1 MARPDPQMGATFRLF
16 AVVAATVAGAVFTA
30 ASAAVVKFTADDAR
44 NAYATAADFVRHCT
58 PRDAGTIRGRLA
70 AAWIMDRVSRTG
82 ADAAIDSFKADSP
95 RGVKPFANVV
105 VEFPGTKP
113 NAPWVVLISHF
124 DTPPGIG
131 GGFEG
136 ANDGASTTGLLI
148 ALAGAIRR
156 AGKLPDNIM
165 LLWTDAEECMVSYSE
180 NDGFQGARHA
190 LKGFRE
196 RRRAVKAAIGL
207 DMLGDRDL
215 HIQMPANGTVRLQN
229 AVFEAAK
236 RAGLEGLVSI
246 GRDTVKDDF
255 AVFHDAGCP
264 AVNLIDFNYGSA
276 PGKNDYW
283 HTAEDRM
290 DKIGEESLL
299 KSGMLVAELLNML
312 EGNGR

>member
-1 MARPDPQMGATFRLF
+1 MVMLARFF
-16 AVVAATVAGAVFTA
+16 VIAAAMVAGAVCMA
-30 ASAAVVKFTADDAR
+30 ASAAVVRFTADDAR
-44 NAYATAADFVRHCT
+44 NAFSTAEAFVRECT

-70 AAWIMDRVSRTG
+70 ANWIMDRVSRTG
-82 ADAAIDSFKADSP
+82 VDASIDPFRADSP
-95 RGVKPFANVV
+95 RGMKPFANVM
-105 VEFPGTKP
+105 VEFRGTKP

-136 ANDGASTTGLLI
+136 ANDGASTTALLI

-156 AGKLPDNIM
+156 AGPMPDNIM

-180 NDGFQGARHA
+180 NDGFQGAKRA
-190 LKGFRE
+190 LKNFKD

-215 HIQMPANGTVRLQN
+215 HIQLPQNGTVKLQN
-229 AVFEAAK
+229 AVFEAAR
-236 RAGLEGLVSI
+236 RAGLEGLVSL
-246 GRDTVKDDF
+246 GKDTVKDDF
-255 AVFHDAGCP
+255 AVFYDAGCP
-264 AVNLIDFNYGSA
+264 AVDLIDFSYGSA

-290 DKIGEESLL
+290 DKISEESLL

-312 EGNGR
+312 EGNGK

>member
-1 MARPDPQMGATFRLF
+1 MVTLARFF
-16 AVVAATVAGAVFTA
+16 VVAAAMVAGAVCLA
-30 ASAAVVKFTADDAR
+30 ASASVVGFTADDAR
-44 NAYATAADFVRHCT
+44 NAFSTAEAFVRECT

-70 AAWIMDRVSRTG
+70 ANWIMDRVSRTG
-82 ADAAIDSFKADSP
+82 VDASIDSFRADSP
-95 RGVKPFANVV
+95 RGMKPFANVV
-105 VEFPGTKP
+105 VEFKGTKP

-131 GGFEG
+131 GRFEG
-136 ANDGASTTGLLI
+136 ANDGASTTALLI

-156 AGKLPDNIM
+156 AGPMPDNIM

-180 NDGFQGARHA
+180 NDGLQGAKHA
-190 LKGFRE
+190 LRRFKD

-215 HIQMPANGTVRLQN
+215 HIQLPQNGTVRLQN

-236 RAGLEGLVSI
+236 RAGLEGLVSL
-246 GRDTVKDDF
+246 GKDTVKDDF
-255 AVFHDAGCP
+255 AVFYDAGCP

-283 HTAEDRM
+283 HTADDRM
-290 DKIGEESLL
+290 DKISEESLL
-299 KSGMLVAELLNML
+299 KAGMLVAELLNML
-312 EGNGR
+312 EGNGK

>member
-1 MARPDPQMGATFRLF
+1 MGVTFRLF
-16 AVVAATVAGAVFTA
+16 AVAAAMVAGAVFTA
-30 ASAAVVKFTADDAR
+30 ASAAVVEFTSDDAR
-44 NAYATAADFVRHCT
+44 NAYSTAADFVCDCT

-70 AAWIMDRVSRTG
+70 ANWIMDRVSRTG
-82 ADAAIDSFKADSP
+82 VDASVDAFKADSP
-95 RGVKPFANVV
+95 RGVKSFANVV

-113 NAPWVVLISHF
+113 NAPWVVFISHF

-131 GGFEG
+131 KGFEG

-180 NDGFQGARHA
+180 NDGFQGAKHA
-190 LKGFRE
+190 LKGFKD

-215 HIQMPANGTVRLQN
+215 HIQMPVNGTVRLQN

-236 RAGLEGLVSI
+236 RAGLEGLVSV
-246 GRDTVKDDF
+246 GKDVVKDDF
-255 AVFHDAGCP
+255 AVFYDAGCP
-264 AVNLIDFNYGSA
+264 AVNLIDFHYGSA
-276 PGKNDYW
+276 PGRNDYW
-283 HTAEDRM
+283 HTVEDRM

-299 KSGMLVAELLNML
+299 KSAMLAVELLNML
-312 EGNGR
+312 EGNGK